1 MEKYLEAGVIVN
13 THGIGGAM
21 MIKSLC
27 DSNEVLAAIPVLWF
41 KEKNG
46 DYVARKVLRAGPHR
60 GMVLAHLEG
69 FTNPEDA
76 AKYKN
81 RTVYA
86 DRDDIPIAEGSHF
99 IVDLIGLPVL
109 NAETG
114 KVYGK
119 LADVIKNGAQEVYE
133 VATENG
139 MRYMPAVEEFV
150 KEVDL
155 EKGILVLPIEGMF
168 DEI

>member
-1 MEKYLEAGVIVN
+1 MNKYLEAGIIVN

-27 DSNEVLAAIPVLWF
+27 DSNEVLCAIPTLWL
-41 KEKNG
+41 KEKSG
-46 DYVARKVLRAGPHR
+46 EYSPRRVLKASVHR

-76 AKYKN
+76 ARFKN
-81 RTVYA
+81 RTVFA
-86 DRDDIPIAEGSHF
+86 DRDDIPKAEGAHF
-99 IVDLIGLPVL
+99 IVDLIGLPVV
-109 NAETG
+109 NADSG

-119 LADVIKNGAQEVYE
+119 LANVIKNGAQEVYE
-133 VATENG
+133 VSTENG
-139 MRYMPAVEEFV
+139 LRYMPAVPEFV
-150 KEVDL
+150 IGVDL
-155 EKGILVLPIEGMF
+155 EKGISVRPIEGMF

>member
-1 MEKYLEAGVIVN
+1 MNKYLEAGIIVN
-13 THGIGGAM
+13 THGIGGAV

-27 DSNEVLAAIPVLWF
+27 DSNEVLCAIPVLWL

-46 DYVARKVLRAGPHR
+46 EYIPRKVLRASQHR

-76 AKYKN
+76 AKFKN
-81 RTVYA
+81 RTVFA
-86 DRDDIPIAEGSHF
+86 DRDDIPKADGAHF
-99 IVDLIGLPVL
+99 IVDLIGLPVI
-109 NAETG
+109 NADSG

-119 LADVIKNGAQEVYE
+119 LSDVTKNGAQEIYE
-133 VATENG
+133 VSTENG
-139 MRYMPAVEEFV
+139 LRYMPAVLEFV
-150 KEVDL
+150 ISVDL
-155 EKGILVLPIEGMF
+155 EKGIMVRPIEGMF

>member
-1 MEKYLEAGVIVN
+1 MNKYLEAGIIVN

-27 DSNEVLAAIPVLWF
+27 DSNEVLCAIPTLWI
-41 KEKNG
+41 KEKG
-46 DYVARKVLRAGPHR
+46 GEYIPRKVLRASLHR

-76 AKYKN
+76 AKFKN

-86 DRDDIPIAEGSHF
+86 DRDDIPKAEGAHF
-99 IVDLIGLPVL
+99 IVDLIGLPVI
-109 NAETG
+109 NADSG
-114 KVYGK
+114 KIYGK
-119 LADVIKNGAQEVYE
+119 LADVIKNGAQEIYE
-133 VATENG
+133 VTTEKG
-139 MRYMPAVEEFV
+139 VRYMPAVSEFV
-150 KEVDL
+150 ISVDL
-155 EKGILVLPIEGMF
+155 EKGIEVRPIEGMF